1 MTKTNKKKNT
11 TQKTKKMSN
20 TGFTKNRSEL
30 RCPRRACSSCLSQ
43 DTRHVTHIVIW
54 NTSSLTFNN
63 ISIIKTSRH
72 YIDRISRIYTYSKL
86 TTDSFIFR
94 KVSIFFL
101 QETNISYKTIICKS
115 FFCMKNS
122 VIFYKISSWQ
132 LQGQINYICIFQVM
146 IFFYKILRQKF

>member
-1 MTKTNKKKNT
+1 MDNPEKLATLGTQDTWRRQTKRK
-11 TQKTKKMSN
+11 TQHRKLKRWAIRALPK
-20 TGFTKNRSEL
+20 
-30 RCPRRACSSCLSQ
+30 RRARSSCLSQ

-122 VIFYKISSWQ
+122 VIFST
-132 LQGQINYICIFQVM
+132 NF
-146 IFFYKILRQKF
+146 